1 MRSPSVKQVAHRFFD
16 DDVKTGLQ
24 RFNRLLGMQAGRR
37 GDDDYVGI
45 GFGEHFRIAGIT
57 FCAGAL
63 DRRLKRGRVGVAHGN
78 EFAIFLQHFK
88 RAEMIVG
95 NTAATD

>member
-1 MRSPSVKQVAHRFFD
+1 
-16 DDVKTGLQ
+16 
-24 RFNRLLGMQAGRR
+24 MQTGRR

-45 GFGEHFRIAGIT
+45 GFGEHFRIAGIA
-57 FCAGAL
+57 FRAGAL
-63 DRRLKRGRVGVAHGN
+63 DRRFKRGRVGVAHGN

-88 RAEMIVG
+88 RAEMIIG